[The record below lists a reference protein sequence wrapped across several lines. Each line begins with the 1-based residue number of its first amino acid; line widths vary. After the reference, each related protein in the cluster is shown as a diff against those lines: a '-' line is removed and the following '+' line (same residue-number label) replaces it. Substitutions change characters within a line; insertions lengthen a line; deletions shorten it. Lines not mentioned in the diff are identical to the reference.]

1 MSNTFAIIIMG
12 IMALLT
18 IINMI
23 RYLVTNSETV
33 LQQGILYFSVL
44 CFAFICWYN
53 ERSNEEIEHYETC
66 IENDY
71 TVYLNG
77 NEVEHPDKIQAK
89 NYYITFDDEKKE
101 VLLSN

>member
-33 LQQGILYFSVL
+33 LRQEILYFSVL
-44 CFAFICWYN
+44 CFAFICWHN

-66 IENDY
+66 VSNDY

-77 NEVEHPDKIQAK
+77 EKVSYPDKLNIK
-89 NYYITFDDEKKE
+89 GYNVTFDDKKKE
-101 VLLSN
+101 IILSD

>member
-33 LQQGILYFSVL
+33 LRQEILYFSVL
-44 CFAFICWYN
+44 CFGLICWSN

-77 NEVEHPDKIQAK
+77 EKVSYPDKLNIK
-89 NYYITFDDEKKE
+89 GYNVTFDDKKKE
-101 VLLSN
+101 VILSD